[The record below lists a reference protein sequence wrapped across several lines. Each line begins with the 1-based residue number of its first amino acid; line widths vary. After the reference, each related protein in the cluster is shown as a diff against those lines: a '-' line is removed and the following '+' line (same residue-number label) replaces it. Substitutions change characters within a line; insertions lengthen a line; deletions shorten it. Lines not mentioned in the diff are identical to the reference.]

1 MSDLSR
7 RDFLKLIGLGALTL
21 AAPRKVF
28 AAVEPRRY
36 RVVQR
41 IAPQDGVLMTVD
53 DGYLRTFAPMVQV
66 LYRRRVPV
74 AFFAVGRVLPV
85 LADYQGENLLEK
97 LIEVGGII
105 CNHSYSHPYFT
116 HLDEKAIAEEIENW
130 EAALADALGRD
141 YLREMKARFPYFRIP
156 FGAGK
161 NLGRVYRVLQ
171 DYGYVVVWWNWDD
184 MGVILKFVDG
194 SHLEDALQEPL
205 FDEVNRAIV
214 REATAIRPGDILLMH
229 SNDWARAALEGV
241 VDVVERR
248 WTWADPVRS
257 LGRAAG
263 LIPSAPSGGQEPRRR
278 RIPRWADRLPR
289 PY

>member
-28 AAVEPRRY
+28 AAAEPRRY

-171 DYGYVVVWWNWDD
+171 DCVVELGRYGRDIEVRRRVAPR
-184 MGVILKFVDG
+184 GRPAGAAIRRG
-194 SHLEDALQEPL
+194 QPGHRARGHGHSTGGHSADALQRLGQGGLGRGGGCGGAPL
-205 FDEVNRAIV
+205 DLG
-214 REATAIRPGDILLMH
+214 RPG
-229 SNDWARAALEGV
+229 A
-241 VDVVERR
+241 
-248 WTWADPVRS
+248 
-257 LGRAAG
+257 
-263 LIPSAPSGGQEPRRR
+263 
-278 RIPRWADRLPR
+278 
-289 PY
+289 